1 MQGNENGDKIFIKK
15 LMQQA
20 KETEET
26 RHSLYDRVGLKRCK
40 RILDVGC
47 GSGAITLDISKNT
60 NGKLSGIDI
69 SKKMIYEAKKVL
81 EGYNIELRVG
91 DAHDLPFKDESFDL
105 VVCNLLLMWVKK
117 PQQVVNEMV
126 RVSKKWV
133 LATLEPDYGGRI
145 TYLQNDEINNAFSHS
160 IKEKGGNPYIGRQL
174 RKLFVSAGL
183 ETEMGISNT
192 RIWSC
197 EEDKKSIVATW
208 DFYESVLKSAGFTE
222 NRIKKYYDQLMK
234 NINIGWYISFFPE
247 FYAIGRK
254 KE

>member
-1 MQGNENGDKIFIKK
+1 MQGNENGHKIFIKK

-26 RHSLYDRVGLKRCK
+26 RHPLYDRVGLKRCK

-47 GSGAITLDISKNT
+47 GSGAITLDIAKNT
-60 NGKLSGIDI
+60 NGKVFGIDI
-69 SKKMIYEAKKVL
+69 SKKMIYKAKKVL

-91 DAHDLPFKDESFDL
+91 DVHDLPFKDESFDL

-117 PQQVVNEMV
+117 PQQVVNEMA

-145 TYLQNDEINNAFSHS
+145 TYPQNDEIDNAFSYS

-183 ETEMGISNT
+183 ETEVGISNT

-197 EEDKKSIVATW
+197 EEDKKSILATW
-208 DFYESVLKSAGFTE
+208 NFYESRLEAYGLTK
-222 NRIKKYYDQLMK
+222 NKIKKYYDQLMK
-234 NINIGWYISFFPE
+234 NINRGWYISFFPE

-254 KE
+254 KK